1 MVTRCGGHKK
11 NNTHTQKK
19 TAGRFSESGS
29 CMFSSV
35 FMGCANEIQQV
46 IPVFI
51 PKTKSA
57 LLSVEKTV
65 PEGEGEGG
73 HLPAPVL

>member
-1 MVTRCGGHKK
+1 M
-11 NNTHTQKK
+11 
-19 TAGRFSESGS
+19 
-29 CMFSSV
+29 

-65 PEGEGEGG
+65 PGGEGEGG